1 MENKKITLIYVGQG
15 YNRFYRGRYNRY
27 KVLIDGTPIERLFE
41 KEDLKNLR
49 YWVNRSGVLAMSI
62 WGSRQE
68 YEAKLAVAEFLKL
81 YEDLKMKNWG
91 EYSRLIDRKIEAIY

>member
-27 KVLIDGTPIERLFE
+27 KVLIDGIPIERLFK
-41 KEDLKNLR
+41 KEELKNLR

-62 WGSRQE
+62 WGSSQE
-68 YEAKLAVAEFLKL
+68 FEAKMAVAEFLKL
-81 YEDLKMKNWG
+81 YEDLKMKGWAK
-91 EYSRLIDRKIEAIY
+91 YSGLVEGKIEAIY